1 VAEAEKG
8 REKGRKRKEVRREEV
23 GEKEK

>member
-23 GEKEK
+23 GEK